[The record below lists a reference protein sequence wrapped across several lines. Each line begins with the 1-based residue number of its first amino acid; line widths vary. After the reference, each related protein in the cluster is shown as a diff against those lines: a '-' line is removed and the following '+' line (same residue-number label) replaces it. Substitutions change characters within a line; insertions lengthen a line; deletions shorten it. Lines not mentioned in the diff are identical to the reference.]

1 MWQYLQSSLQS
12 IMQTVCVTYG
22 VDPVIFRT
30 IYLACAPIW
39 YFSLFRTLRALTT
52 GRMNEVTLWSVV
64 FLGSTVAPFLYVLVF
79 GHNIPWW
86 VYALIVVLVGQGVLT
101 LVQKLRKQSDTG
113 PLG

>member
-12 IMQTVCVTYG
+12 IMQTARETYG
-22 VDPVIFRT
+22 VDPVIFLI

-52 GRMNEVTLWSVV
+52 RRMNEVTLWSAV